1 MKKALLLLL
10 PAVFSLCTATGYGR
24 NKVQVEREDWWEI
37 RGSHF
42 TIYFPVGGEVPAE
55 TLLVHTEREL
65 AELSEEFG
73 YMPEDP
79 IPMILYVSP
88 GTFRQTDINPYE
100 ISQTVGG
107 FTEFYKGRVVVPFTG
122 YWSEFRHV
130 VSHEIN
136 HAYIYDMLYRRSLL
150 NIITGGT
157 PLWMMEG
164 LAEYTSLGW
173 DAASEAEFRDMVIAN
188 QIVPID
194 QLSRRSDYLV
204 YREGQAIYHF
214 IVERYGR
221 EKYREFVRH
230 INARAASDYASRDMS
245 SDSGVRRGSGDPFK
259 AVFGMSV
266 EQFSEKFMEWAR
278 ETYWSE
284 LACRESPGD
293 IGNALYR
300 DEERVAQLNTVI
312 SSDGR
317 LIAGVEYHHAHFA
330 VTVRSAITGEV
341 EERPFV
347 SGGIQDAS
355 VSPLYRV
362 CSFSPSGDSLAVAVQ
377 YLRGDRLRI
386 CSDGRHE
393 DLPFEMDIIRDP
405 SWSSDGRYVTFAGM
419 VDGILDIYLWD
430 LQQHALSRVSDDIR
444 GERDLS
450 WSDGGILCAVEEG
463 PNKTCVLEY
472 GIDGTF
478 RTLLEDTSEVRY
490 PMHTDDGIVILSNRE
505 GYPDLYL
512 LDEDSGDL
520 NRLTALYRTIESP
533 SMADS
538 SRIMTFVSSDWSGM
552 GVYLG
557 YDVTDRRVV
566 ECSPG
571 SYDVSSTGEDERRAS
586 PPGVLPEPGREAGL
600 EGSRTD
606 TGTPVSA
613 GVAPAG
619 IAEDE
624 IHGVEAAEGVHTR
637 TEPWQGL
644 GGNGSSLSMAPY
656 SPRLSVDYASA
667 MASYDSYLGIAG
679 YTQIILSDILAQHQV
694 VVNTNLNGSSL
705 SDVDIALL
713 YGYLPN
719 RTDYIFGLM
728 RESYRY
734 IFKFSDGHY
743 EEVRDV
749 DMGGFAQARYPF
761 SPSFRLSGTIG
772 YRKLS
777 RTGTWNSTADVDEDI
792 FSIEGGLVFDNA
804 LWGAVGPRVGS
815 RLSLAGEYAPPISGS
830 ADYFTLLMDLR
841 HYLWV
846 SSRVTLAAR
855 LALGSSWGSDG
866 QVFFLGGAIPHRLL
880 WGEVDTINELL
891 GFYTNYG
898 DMLRGYDYA
907 SVQGRRYGILSLE
920 MRVPFVNTLALDA
933 PLPITITNGR
943 GAFFIDLGT
952 AFNEFDSFRGV
963 STDGGFHLQD
973 LKLGIGLGYRFN
985 LGYFLLKHD
994 IAWNT
999 DLRGISQ
1006 RPAHYFTLGAEF

>member
-10 PAVFSLCTATGYGR
+10 PAAFSICMATGYGR
-24 NKVQVEREDWWEI
+24 NKVQIDQKDWWEI
-37 RGSHF
+37 RGNYF
-42 TIYFPVGGEVPAE
+42 TIFYPVGGEEPAE

-65 AELSEEFG
+65 VELSEEFG
-73 YMPEDP
+73 YLPEDP
-79 IPMILYVSP
+79 IPIVLYISP
-88 GTFRQTDINPYE
+88 GSFRQTDINPYE
-100 ISQTVGG
+100 ISQAVGG
-107 FTEFYKGRVVVPFTG
+107 FTEFYKGRVVIPFTG

-136 HAYIYDMLYRRSLL
+136 HAFIFDMLYRRSLL

-188 QIVPID
+188 QIVPIG

-221 EKYREFVRH
+221 DKYREFVRH
-230 INARAASDYASRDMS
+230 INARAAENYASRDMAS
-245 SDSGVRRGSGDPFK
+245 TSGVRRGPGDPFNS
-259 AVFGMSV
+259 VFGMSM

-284 LACRESPGD
+284 LACGESPGD

-300 DEERVAQLNTVI
+300 DDERVAQLNTVI
-312 SSDGR
+312 SPDGR

-330 VTVRSAITGEV
+330 VTVRSALTGEV
-341 EERPFV
+341 EDRPFV
-347 SGGIQDAS
+347 SGGVRDAS

-377 YLRGDRLRI
+377 YVHGDRLHLF
-386 CSDGRHE
+386 SGGRRE
-393 DLPFEMDIIRDP
+393 TLPIEMDLIRDP
-405 SWSSDGRYVTFAGM
+405 SWSPDGRYIAFCGM
-419 VDGILDIYLWD
+419 MEGRLDIHLWD
-430 LQQHALSRVSDDIR
+430 LQRGVLTQVSDDIR

-450 WSDGGILCAVEEG
+450 WTDGGILCAVEEG
-463 PNKTCVLEY
+463 PGFTSVVEY
-472 GIDGTF
+472 GIDGSF
-478 RTLLEDTSEVRY
+478 RTLLVDSSDVRY
-490 PMHTDDGIVILSNRE
+490 PMLTGDGIVILSNRG

-512 LDEDSGDL
+512 LDGTGEL
-520 NRLTALYRTIESP
+520 TRLTALYRTIESP
-533 SMADS
+533 SMACS
-538 SRIMTFVSSDWSGM
+538 QGIIAFVSSDWSGM

-557 YDVTDRRVV
+557 YDVTDRRVA
-566 ECSPG
+566 ECSRG
-571 SYDVSSTGEDERRAS
+571 SYEIVATGEDEGLA
-586 PPGVLPEPGREAGL
+586 PAPEVQPETPGGTVPEGSRREAGSPVAAGAAPGWEEDL
-600 EGSRTD
+600 PYSDSDGSDGHR
-606 TGTPVSA
+606 A
-613 GVAPAG
+613 APWRG
-619 IAEDE
+619 LRE
-624 IHGVEAAEGVHTR
+624 HGSGF
-637 TEPWQGL
+637 
-644 GGNGSSLSMAPY
+644 SIAPY
-656 SPRLSVDYASA
+656 TPRLSVDYASA

-679 YTQIILSDILAQHQV
+679 YTQIILSDILAHHQV

-719 RTDYIFGLM
+719 RTDYVFGLM

-734 IFKFSDGHY
+734 IFKFSDGHF

-761 SPSFRLSGTIG
+761 SPSLRLSGTLG

-777 RTGTWNSTADVDEDI
+777 RTGTWNSTADLDEDI
-792 FSIEGGLVFDNA
+792 LSVEGRVVFDNA

-815 RLSLAGEYAPPISGS
+815 RLSLSGEYAPSISGS
-830 ADYFTLLMDLR
+830 AEFFTLLMDLR

-846 SSRVTLAAR
+846 SSRVTLATR
-855 LALGSSWGSDG
+855 LALGSSWGPDG

-880 WGEVDTINELL
+880 WGEVDTIDELL

-907 SVQGRRYGILSLE
+907 SVQGRRYGVFGIE
-920 MRVPFVNTLALDA
+920 MRVPFVRTLALDA
-933 PLPITITNGR
+933 PLPITLSNGR
-943 GAFFIDLGT
+943 GVFFIDLGT
-952 AFNEFDSFRGV
+952 AFNDLESFRGA

-973 LKLGIGLGYRFN
+973 LKMGIGLGYRFN

-999 DLRGISQ
+999 NLRGISQ
-1006 RPAHYFTLGAEF
+1006 KPEHYFTLGAEF